1 MAREGRRAEPA
12 GEGWAAYVT
21 PRAPLREGRHRL
33 APQNGSSSDAPAYGT
48 TPARQGRR
56 EVRFSEE
63 PPEVYGDFEP
73 RVAKERS
80 PVGKRTPPE
89 EFRPDSAKE
98 EAKESAYYLRSRQ
111 RRQSRLQE
119 AEEMKTRRATRLL
132 QQHSQQSPLQPSPV
146 TTRRGLRD
154 SQSSEEDEPSYQT
167 VISQTVSKKTVRRT
181 QEDTA
186 VASEDPVISLRRP
199 PLRSPRSDSAYRT
212 NGNTKMS
219 ELEVPSVLQKVNF
232 SEEGETEDDD
242 QDSSYSDVTAVKVRS
257 GNSVESG
264 DLTTRSSGQHAES
277 IWRLSQSQDF
287 TVHEKQPSVQSSG
300 YQKNPQECIEQ
311 NVRMR
316 TRMQNDSIQK
326 SELGNQSPS
335 TSSQPEVTEQL
346 QNESFVKR
354 KWGWWPLCLITILAL
369 GTFWFLHTPEVD
381 TAAVQEF
388 QNQMQQLMTKYQGQ
402 DEKLWKRSQMF
413 LEKHLNSSH
422 PRNSPAILLLTAAR
436 DAEEALKCLSEQ
448 IADAYSSFRSVR
460 AIRIDGTGKA
470 AQDSDAVKLEVD
482 QQLSNG
488 FRNGQNAAVVHRFE
502 SLPASS
508 ALIFYK
514 YCDHENAAFK
524 DVALVLTVLLEEET
538 LGTSLG
544 LKEVEEKVRD
554 FLKVKFTNSNTPS
567 SYNHMDPDKLNG
579 LWSRISHLVLPV
591 QPEDA
596 LKRGICL

>member
-199 PLRSPRSDSAYRT
+199 PLRSPRS
-212 NGNTKMS
+212 
-219 ELEVPSVLQKVNF
+219 EVPSVLQKVNF

-316 TRMQNDSIQK
+316 TRMQTSSPGKSSIYGHFPDDDSIQK

-335 TSSQPEVTEQL
+335 TSSQQVTEQL